1 MHTSV
6 QRRLAF
12 AVAGSSA
19 LALAI
24 SGLASGAQA
33 TTSHHTTSASGRA
46 CLAAV
51 RSGTATAS
59 RQRVFAAAART
70 FHVPSSVLL
79 GVSYMESRWDNHGA
93 HPSTSASYGPMALT
107 DVPRADIEGV
117 KAAKGDQTGP
127 AAKFVRP
134 PGLRTIDTA
143 SRLTGFSVKTLKSNL
158 PANICGGAALLAS
171 YQRQLGNPVSST
183 ASADQWYT
191 AVRKYSGTPSKI
203 DSSQFARRV
212 LTVIHNG
219 ESRVTNDG
227 QRVRL
232 AAEPRVAV
240 PAAADSPSDA
250 QTDCPA
256 DLACEWVPAPYDW
269 YDPQAGPGWYG
280 NHDLANRPNDLK
292 INYIVIHDSETTY
305 DEDMQL
311 VQDPTYLA
319 WNYTVRSSDGH
330 VAQHLHANDV
340 GWHAGN
346 WYVNMH
352 SIGIEHEGYAATGA
366 TWYTE
371 NMYESSADLVR
382 YLANEYNIP
391 LDRAHIIGHDQVPGI
406 AAGYTAGMHWD
417 PGPYWNWSHYM
428 ALLGAPLRPDR
439 HGKSN
444 VVTVDPAFH
453 TNHQLVTGCDGN
465 AADVCPTQGS
475 NFVYLHTQPDASSP
489 LVTDAGLH
497 PNGGPSTTYLSDWGP
512 RADEGQKLVVAQH
525 HGDWLGV
532 WWGGQLGWLYS
543 PESKPVVLP
552 SQGETVT
559 PKAGV
564 SSIPVY
570 GRAYPEKAAYDQYGG
585 NIPYQTVTPIEYSM
599 PAGQSYVIADKNI
612 QTDYYYA
619 QTYNCQYATD
629 DCTDVVG
636 NDKYYEIW
644 FNHRVAYVRAADVTV
659 QPLQH

>member
-1 MHTSV
+1 MHTSA
-6 QRRLAF
+6 RRLLSL

-19 LALAI
+19 LALSL
-24 SGLASGAQA
+24 SGLAHGAHAA
-33 TTSHHTTSASGRA
+33 THEAGSTSGRS
-46 CLAAV
+46 CLGAIRA
-51 RSGTATAS
+51 GTVTSS

-93 HPSTSASYGPMALT
+93 HPSTSAAYGPMGLT
-107 DVPRADIEGV
+107 DLPRADL
-117 KAAKGDQTGP
+117 AAAQAGKGDPSSAQRP
-127 AAKFVRP
+127 LVRP
-134 PGLRTIDTA
+134 PGERTIEEA
-143 SRLTGFSVKTLKSNL
+143 GQLTGLSVKTLKSDVS
-158 PANICGGAALLAS
+158 ANICGGAALLAS
-171 YQRQLGNPVSST
+171 YQHQLGHPVSST
-183 ASADQWYT
+183 TSADRWY
-191 AVRKYSGTPSKI
+191 AAIQRYSGTSSKV
-203 DSSQFARRV
+203 DSAQFARRA
-212 LTVIHNG
+212 LTVIHHG

-227 QRVRL
+227 QRVSL
-232 AAEPRVAV
+232 APNPAVAV
-240 PAAADSPSDA
+240 PAAVPSSSSS

-256 DLACEWVPAPYDW
+256 DLACDWVPAPYEW
-269 YDPQAGPGWYG
+269 YGSPDPYAYG
-280 NHDLANRPNDLK
+280 NHDIANRPSDMK

-305 DEDMQL
+305 DEDMKL

-382 YLANEYNIP
+382 YLAHEYGIP

-406 AAGYTAGMHWD
+406 APGYTAGMHWD
-417 PGPYWNWSHYM
+417 PGPYWNWQHYM
-428 ALLGAPLRPDR
+428 SLLGAPLRPDR
-439 HGKSN
+439 HSQSN
-444 VVTVDPAFH
+444 VVTVDPSFH
-453 TNHQLVTGCDGN
+453 TNQQLVTGCDGK
-465 AADVCPTQGS
+465 AADVCPAQGS
-475 NFVYLHTQPDASSP
+475 NFVYLHTQPDAGSP
-489 LVTDAGLH
+489 LVPDVGLH
-497 PNGGPSTTYLSDWGP
+497 PGGSSSTTYVSDWGA
-512 RADEGQKLVVAQH
+512 RADEGQKVVVAQH

-532 WWGGQLGWLYS
+532 WWGGRLGWIHS
-543 PESKPVVLP
+543 PESDPVVLP

-559 PKAGV
+559 PRAGV

-570 GRAYPEKAAYDQYGG
+570 GRAYPEKAAYAQYDG
-585 NIPYQTVTPIEYSM
+585 NIPYQTVVPNEYSM
-599 PAGQSYVIADKNI
+599 PAGQSYVLADKNI

-619 QTYNCQYATD
+619 QTFQCQYAVD
-629 DCTDVVG
+629 DCTDIQG
-636 NDKYYEIW
+636 TDQYYEIW
-644 FNHRVAYVRAADVTV
+644 FNHRLAYVRAADVTI